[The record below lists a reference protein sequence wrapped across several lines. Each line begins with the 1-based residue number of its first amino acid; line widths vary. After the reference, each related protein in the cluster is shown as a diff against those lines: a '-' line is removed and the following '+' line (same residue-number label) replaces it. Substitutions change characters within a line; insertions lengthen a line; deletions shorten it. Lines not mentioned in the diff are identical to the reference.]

1 MKRNIFECLAII
13 IAGLV
18 ISAAIVLCTGC
29 SKGPGEIIDDIEAA
43 AEECTLLEID
53 SIEDAIDAAEYGGS
67 WCGDV
72 TISGEGLSSA
82 PLLVL
87 VGGDLVI
94 EDGTDFP
101 WLMELTTVMGDIHVT
116 MQDSGTFPTL
126 FPLLTYVGGEIVIHD
141 ARWET
146 EFDLDVPGFDFMED
160 VVFQ

>member
-13 IAGLV
+13 IAGLA
-18 ISAAIVLCTGC
+18 ISAAIVLCSGC
-29 SKGPGEIIDDIEAA
+29 SKSPAEIMDDIEEA
-43 AEECTLLEID
+43 AEECALLEID
-53 SIEDAIDAAEYGGS
+53 SIEDAIDAAEYGGA

-82 PLLVL
+82 PLLVF

-101 WLMELTTVMGDIHVT
+101 WLLELTTVIGDIHVT
-116 MQDSGTFPTL
+116 MQDSGTFPVL
-126 FPLLTYVGGEIVIHD
+126 FPMLTYVGGEIVIHD

-146 EFDLDVPGFDFMED
+146 EFELDVPGFVFEED